1 MFWFSPRVTNISKTN
16 PVDGLEKRLRY
27 EFDDKTLLEQALTH
41 RSFGKNNNERLE
53 FLGDAVLGYVIAE
66 TLYLNQPD
74 LHEDNLTLLRAHLVR
89 RDTLH
94 DIASSLNLGEYLRLG
109 EGERKSGGR
118 QRASILAD
126 ALEAVLAAVLLD
138 NGIEAARQLI
148 LHLFAA
154 RLENLEVQGVKDPKT
169 RLQELLQAAALD
181 LPVYEVVTLSG
192 ADHERIFTV
201 NCTVAS
207 LSLSTT
213 GTGSTRRGSEKSAA
227 EKMIEA
233 VQRHV

>member
-1 MFWFSPRVTNISKTN
+1 
-16 PVDGLEKRLRY
+16 
-27 EFDDKTLLEQALTH
+27 
-41 RSFGKNNNERLE
+41 
-53 FLGDAVLGYVIAE
+53 
-66 TLYLNQPD
+66 
-74 LHEDNLTLLRAHLVR
+74 
-89 RDTLH
+89 
-94 DIASSLNLGEYLRLG
+94 
-109 EGERKSGGR
+109 
-118 QRASILAD
+118 
-126 ALEAVLAAVLLD
+126 
-138 NGIEAARQLI
+138 

-154 RLENLEVQGVKDPKT
+154 RLENLEIQGVKDPKT

-181 LPVYEVVTLSG
+181 LPVYEVVTLAG

-207 LSLSTT
+207 MGLSTT